1 MTPGSPAPTP
11 QPKATD
17 LKTATAL
24 LQLALQLH
32 HLRSTAAV
40 LDGRSLT
47 LDDDGYLLTPNAVR
61 EPGPLSVSVEFPAG
75 TEIGAVFET
84 LGFPFG
90 NPALEQAVSLVAK
103 AKEELDVA
111 RAKAKVLLEEFVFE
125 FSQAA

>member
-1 MTPGSPAPTP
+1 MTPCSSATT
-11 QPKATD
+11 QPPETD

-32 HLRSTAAV
+32 HLRATADV

-47 LDDDGYLLTPNAVR
+47 LDDDGYMLTPNAVR

-75 TEIGAVFET
+75 IEIGAVVEN

-90 NPALEQAVSLVAK
+90 NPALEQAASLVAK
-103 AKEELDVA
+103 AKEDLDVA
-111 RAKAKVLLEEFVFE
+111 RAKAKVLIKEFVFE